1 MTEVKIRRK
10 RRKKKGKALWITLIT
25 LIILAGCGWGGY
37 HYLTHKDVQAEDVG
51 VEQDFF
57 DFSEF
62 DVGTDKPSVSNNGK
76 EEDKSPSEV
85 ASGNPSDE
93 PSANTNNANAEN
105 TTKPESGD
113 AEQGQEQNTDPK
125 DIAQKIENKYSAT
138 FKKLEDVATT
148 KLDTLA
154 ENALKDYRSGRS
166 LTDLSSTYMSA
177 SNKLQNKVDSTF
189 YNLLDEMKAELKAN
203 ELNYDLANKAESSY
217 TQAIAAKKSE
227 MLDKVL
233 KFK

>member
-10 RRKKKGKALWITLIT
+10 RRKKKRKALWITLIT
-25 LIILAGCGWGGY
+25 LLTLAGCGWGGF

-51 VEQDFF
+51 VDQDFF

-62 DVGTDKPSVSNNGK
+62 EVGPDKPSVSNSGK
-76 EEDKSPSEV
+76 EEDKSPSKV
-85 ASGNPSDE
+85 ASGNSSDE
-93 PSANTNNANAEN
+93 PGINTNNVNVDN
-105 TTKPESGD
+105 VTKPASGD
-113 AEQGQEQNTDPK
+113 TEQEQNRDPK

-138 FKKLEDVATT
+138 FKNLETVATS
-148 KLDTLA
+148 KLNTLA
-154 ENALKDYRSGRS
+154 ENALKDYKSGRS

-177 SNKLQNKVDSTF
+177 SNKLQDKVDSTF
-189 YNLLDEMKAELKAN
+189 YKVLDEMKAELKAN
-203 ELNYDLANKAESSY
+203 ELNNDLAKQAESTY

-233 KFK
+233 QFK

>member
-1 MTEVKIRRK
+1 MTEVKITRK
-10 RRKKKGKALWITLIT
+10 RRKKKRKALWITLIT
-25 LIILAGCGWGGY
+25 LLILAGSGWGGF

-51 VEQDFF
+51 VDQDFF
-57 DFSEF
+57 DFSNF
-62 DVGTDKPSVSNNGK
+62 DLESNIPPVSNNGK
-76 EEDKSPSEV
+76 EEEKSPSKV
-85 ASGNPSDE
+85 ASGNSSSDGPST
-93 PSANTNNANAEN
+93 NTNNTNVEN

-113 AEQGQEQNTDPK
+113 AEQEQNTDPK
-125 DIAQKIENKYSAT
+125 DIAQEIENKYSAT
-138 FKKLEDVATT
+138 FKSLEVVATT
-148 KLDTLA
+148 KLNTLA

-189 YNLLDEMKAELKAN
+189 YKLLDEMKAELKAN
-203 ELNYDLANKAESSY
+203 ELNNDLAQKAESTY

-233 KFK
+233 QFK